1 MKTLIIT
8 VGTRQVGWR
17 SEDDVIRCL
26 GVDQH
31 INALYQE
38 LGLERGTH
46 SDEPSEEG
54 LHQPTFPWAVWDLGE
69 RFFNYCQ
76 EGNFSS
82 VELLLDQCI
91 IEDFISRGLNH
102 VILWGT
108 QQPKSTSWQYRRFD
122 TLWLAKLMAG
132 KLQETYS
139 QQLQIKVFSPKI
151 VATKTDTIR
160 KVLEN
165 EILPFALQTR
175 DPQDEEFTLL
185 VENKGA
191 TPAISEGLNICA
203 AALVR
208 DCNVTI
214 VSPKEP
220 KPQRTSSGIPLAS
233 PAQEYDSIN
242 LSSYFW
248 PLERSRITAAWERGD
263 FREAEV
269 WLSTHKAHHKALYEL
284 AQNLALAPNWQIKE
298 TFRGL
303 RSWIVQR
310 AVRRRMR
317 PETHSQWYQQI
328 EQINRAIDPST
339 PSRSIL
345 KIWEIWES
353 TFLVWLELKRQHFSL
368 AFLYFSQTLERILF
382 LRYQSENWIEQGY
395 ITPPE
400 NKRSW
405 GVKYPASFGEL
416 RHAWQIMHG
425 LDSNAPMMKQFKNI
439 NDLRN
444 SAVHKAIPLTLGEL
458 RNLFPELAAPA
469 VETEPVYMAMEELL
483 QSVCS
488 PDWGIPEK
496 PVSRSL
502 YDWGLEVLRSEA
514 AQVQN

>member
-17 SEDDVIRCL
+17 SEDGVTRCL

-76 EGNFSS
+76 EANFSS

-175 DPQDEEFTLL
+175 DPRDEEFTLL

-233 PAQEYDSIN
+233 PAEKYGTIN

-269 WLSTHKAHHKALYEL
+269 WLSAHKAHHEALYEL
-284 AQNLALAPNWQIKE
+284 AKNLALATNWQIAATGGTLK
-298 TFRGL
+298 RL
-303 RSWIVQR
+303 KNWIVRR
-310 AVRRRMR
+310 AVRQEMSA
-317 PETHSQWYQQI
+317 EGYSEWQQQI
-328 EQINRAIDPST
+328 NQIDQSKF
-339 PSRSIL
+339 L
-345 KIWEIWES
+345 QIWES
-353 TFLVWLELKRQHFSL
+353 TFLVWLELKRQNFSP
-368 AFLYFSQTLERILF
+368 AFFYFSQTLERILF
-382 LRYQSENWIEQGY
+382 LRYESEDWIKQGY
-395 ITPPE
+395 ITPPKGKKGWRN
-400 NKRSW
+400 NKVSLGDLCNAW
-405 GVKYPASFGEL
+405 KKMYNLGESDPV
-416 RHAWQIMHG
+416 I
-425 LDSNAPMMKQFKNI
+425 KQLSKI
-439 NDLRN
+439 SALRN
-444 SAVHKAIPLTLGEL
+444 SAVHRAESLTLKGL
-458 RNLFPELAAPA
+458 KNNLFPGLEVSAT
-469 VETEPVYMAMEELL
+469 EIEPVYRAMEDLL
-483 QSVCS
+483 RSVCS
-488 PDWGIPEK
+488 PSWEATKQPIL
-496 PVSRSL
+496 RSL
-502 YDWGLEVLRSEA
+502 YDWGLELLKSEA
-514 AQVQN
+514 AQAQN

>member
-17 SEDDVIRCL
+17 SEDDVIQCL

-54 LHQPTFPWAVWDLGE
+54 LHQPAFPWAVWDLGE
-69 RFFNYCQ
+69 RFFNHCQ
-76 EGNFSS
+76 EANFSS
-82 VELLLDQCI
+82 VELLLDQCVI
-91 IEDFISRGLNH
+91 GDFISQELSH

-122 TLWLAKLMAG
+122 TFWLAKLMAG

-139 QQLQIKVFSPKI
+139 QQLQIKVFSPEI
-151 VATKTDTIR
+151 VATDTDAIR

-185 VENKGA
+185 IENKGA
-191 TPAISEGLNICA
+191 TPAISEGLNVCA

-214 VSPKEP
+214 VSPQEP

-233 PAQEYDSIN
+233 PAEKYGTIN

-263 FREAEV
+263 FREAEI
-269 WLSTHKAHHKALYEL
+269 WLSAHKTHHEALYKL
-284 AQNLALAPNWQIKE
+284 AQNLALAPNWQIEE

-303 RSWIVQR
+303 RGWIVQG
-310 AVRRRMR
+310 AVKRRMG
-317 PETHSQWYQQI
+317 PEIHSRWHQQI
-328 EQINRAIDPST
+328 EQINQARSRHT
-339 PSRSIL
+339 PSQSGL
-345 KIWEIWES
+345 KIWES
-353 TFLVWLELKRQHFSL
+353 TFLVWLELKRQRFSL

-382 LRYQSENWIEQGY
+382 LRYQSEDWIRQGY

-400 NKRSW
+400 DQRNRGIRYK
-405 GVKYPASFGEL
+405 PAFGEL

-425 LDSNAPMMKQFKNI
+425 LDKTAPVMQQFEKI
-439 NDLRN
+439 NSLRN
-444 SAVHKAIPLTLGEL
+444 SAVHRASSLTLEDL

-469 VETEPVYMAMEELL
+469 VETEPVYIAMEELL
-483 QSVCS
+483 QSVRF

-496 PVSRSL
+496 PVLRSL